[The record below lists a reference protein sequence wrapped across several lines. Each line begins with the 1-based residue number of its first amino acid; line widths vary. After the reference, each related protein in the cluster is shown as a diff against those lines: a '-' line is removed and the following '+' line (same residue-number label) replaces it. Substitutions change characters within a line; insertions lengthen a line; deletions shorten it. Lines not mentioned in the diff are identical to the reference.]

1 MKQSYRNRRNK
12 RIAAASLERAD
23 GNEIHWRVQ
32 ENEAE
37 SAERRARARAIRKID
52 RELVDLSYQRIDLS
66 YDLLRVRVHGLPP
79 G

>member
-1 MKQSYRNRRNK
+1 MKYTGAFRKMK
-12 RIAAASLERAD
+12 R
-23 GNEIHWRVQ
+23 
-32 ENEAE
+32 E

-66 YDLLRVRVHGLPP
+66 YDLLRLRVHGLPP